1 MVSEIKYASH
11 LFINSHIDFRRNHA
25 SYILPLPPKW
35 KIYTLICFVTIVAQ
49 RKTLRPHEESN
60 LKPNYMLHQWV
71 TENVDEESG
80 YNTWSYVTCS
90 FYAARMSNVK
100 SFRLILLA
108 IPECTC
114 TQGCHFENE
123 NFKNVLFYLI
133 EFMDKYFEFFLYFLG
148 WQHPSP
154 CCCKKRQWSSIGTVA
169 CQSRCKYCWKTD

>member
-11 LFINSHIDFRRNHA
+11 LFTYSHINFRRNHA

-90 FYAARMSNVK
+90 FYAVRMSNVK
-100 SFRLILLA
+100 SVRLILLT

-133 EFMDKYFEFFLYFLG
+133 EFMDKHFEFFFLFFRLTTPLSMLLQKKAMIKY
-148 WQHPSP
+148 WN
-154 CCCKKRQWSSIGTVA
+154 CCLPK
-169 CQSRCKYCWKTD
+169 

>member
-11 LFINSHIDFRRNHA
+11 LFINSHINFRRNHA

-71 TENVDEESG
+71 TENLDEESG

-90 FYAARMSNVK
+90 FYAVRMSNVK
-100 SFRLILLA
+100 SVRLILLT

-123 NFKNVLFYLI
+123 NFENVLFYLI
-133 EFMDKYFEFFLYFLG
+133 EFMGKHFEFFFLFFRLTTPLSMLLQKKAMIKY
-148 WQHPSP
+148 WN
-154 CCCKKRQWSSIGTVA
+154 CCLPK
-169 CQSRCKYCWKTD
+169 

>member
-1 MVSEIKYASH
+1 M
-11 LFINSHIDFRRNHA
+11 
-25 SYILPLPPKW
+25 PPKW
-35 KIYTLICFVTIVAQ
+35 KTYTVICFVTIVAQ
-49 RKTLRPHEESN
+49 RETLRPHEESN

-90 FYAARMSNVK
+90 FYAVRMSNVK
-100 SFRLILLA
+100 SVRLILLT

-133 EFMDKYFEFFLYFLG
+133 EFMGKHFEFFFLFFRLTTPLSMLLQKKAMIKY
-148 WQHPSP
+148 WN
-154 CCCKKRQWSSIGTVA
+154 CCLPK
-169 CQSRCKYCWKTD
+169 

>member
-1 MVSEIKYASH
+1 M
-11 LFINSHIDFRRNHA
+11 
-25 SYILPLPPKW
+25 PPKW
-35 KIYTLICFVTIVAQ
+35 KTYTVICFVTIVAQ

-133 EFMDKYFEFFLYFLG
+133 EFMDKHFEFFFLFFRLTTPLSMLLQKKAMIKY
-148 WQHPSP
+148 WN
-154 CCCKKRQWSSIGTVA
+154 CCLPK
-169 CQSRCKYCWKTD
+169 

>member
-1 MVSEIKYASH
+1 M
-11 LFINSHIDFRRNHA
+11 NFRRNHA

-90 FYAARMSNVK
+90 FYAVRMSNVK
-100 SFRLILLA
+100 SVRLILLT

-133 EFMDKYFEFFLYFLG
+133 EFMDKHFEFFFLFFRLTTPLSMLLQKKAMIKY
-148 WQHPSP
+148 WN
-154 CCCKKRQWSSIGTVA
+154 CCLPK
-169 CQSRCKYCWKTD
+169 

>member
-1 MVSEIKYASH
+1 M
-11 LFINSHIDFRRNHA
+11 FINSYINFRRNHA

-133 EFMDKYFEFFLYFLG
+133 EFMDKCFEFFSLFFRLTTPLSMLLQKKAMIKY
-148 WQHPSP
+148 WN
-154 CCCKKRQWSSIGTVA
+154 CCLPK
-169 CQSRCKYCWKTD
+169 